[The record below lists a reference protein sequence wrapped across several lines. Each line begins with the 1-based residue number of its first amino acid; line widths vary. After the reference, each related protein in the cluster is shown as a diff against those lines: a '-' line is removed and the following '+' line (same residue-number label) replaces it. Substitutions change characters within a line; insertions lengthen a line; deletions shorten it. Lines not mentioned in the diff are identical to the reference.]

1 MRTERT
7 LDRRTANELS
17 SKRIRERCN
26 YFFLS
31 PTLSLS
37 LFSPSSCLRV
47 ARREETTAKVVPFA
61 ESFRPGR
68 LITILVKETFLLV
81 EEEDTRREKRK
92 EKKRRS
98 AHAVRIHPYWI
109 LFKGDTKNSFLSISR
124 EISHATSIESVV

>member
-1 MRTERT
+1 M
-7 LDRRTANELS
+7 
-17 SKRIRERCN
+17 
-26 YFFLS
+26 
-31 PTLSLS
+31 
-37 LFSPSSCLRV
+37 

-124 EISHATSIESVV
+124 EISPVNTRDVDRICSTDRSTIRANSTNSVGVDDARSLA

>member
-7 LDRRTANELS
+7 LDRRTANKLS

-68 LITILVKETFLLV
+68 LITILVKETFFLV

-92 EKKRRS
+92 EKKEEARTPFEFIPIGFSLKVTPR
-98 AHAVRIHPYWI
+98 I
-109 LFKGDTKNSFLSISR
+109 LFSPFLAK
-124 EISHATSIESVV
+124 SHTRHRSNL